1 MKIKDREI
9 GEMQPAYIIAEMSG
23 NHAGSLDRAKQIIRE
38 AKAAGADCVKIQT
51 YTPDTITMNCTNSY
65 FQIKTGTWENENL
78 YELYGK
84 AYTPWEWQKEL
95 LEEANRVGIDF
106 FSTPFDKTAV
116 DFLEELGV
124 VSYKIASFEL
134 VDIPLLKYTA
144 SKGKPIILSTGMAT
158 LEEITEAVEAIHSTG
173 NSQLAL
179 LRCASAY
186 PAISDEMNLAT
197 MMDMQQLFQ
206 VPVGLSDHSMGSLAA
221 VAAVAMGGSII
232 EKHFCLSRGI
242 ENPDSSFSMEPQEFA
257 DMVRDIRQVEQA
269 RGKVSYGPTKQE
281 ENNLKFRKSIFIVK
295 DIEVNEVLTE
305 ENIRVIRPGYGLH
318 PREYEYLLG
327 KKVKK
332 SMQAGT
338 PLTLREID
346 NYFQVRSA
354 DASDERRLFDWA
366 NEAEVRQNSFKT
378 EMIVWEKHQEWFRNL
393 LTDINK
399 RLYIFCRNNQPVG
412 MIRFD
417 IQDKSARISYSIA
430 KEYRNRGYGKAMV
443 EQSEPILR
451 KEFPNLQ
458 TITAEVK
465 LENTVSMKI
474 FEELGYYKSKEDMT
488 YVLYTHRCE

>member
-38 AKAAGADCVKIQT
+38 AKTAGADCVKTQT
-51 YTPDTITMNCTNSY
+51 YTPDTITMNCTNPY
-65 FQIKTGTWENENL
+65 FQIKAGTWENENL

-173 NSQLAL
+173 NTQLAL

-232 EKHFCLSRGI
+232 EKHFCLSRDI

-281 ENNLKFRKSIFIVK
+281 ENNLNFRKSIFVVK
-295 DIEVNEVLTE
+295 DIEKNDALSEG
-305 ENIRVIRPGYGLH
+305 NIRVIRPGYGLH
-318 PREYEYLLG
+318 PREYEYVIG
-327 KKVKK
+327 KKVNHALP
-332 SMQAGT
+332 AGT
-338 PLTLREID
+338 PLVFKEIAE
-346 NYFQVRSA
+346 YFQVQLANTSH
-354 DASDERRLFDWA
+354 ERLVFDWA
-366 NEAEVRQNSFKT
+366 NDADVRQNAFT
-378 EMIVWEKHQEWFRNL
+378 TNEIIWENHREWYKNL
-393 LTDINK
+393 LADEN
-399 RLYIFCRNNQPVG
+399 RSLYIFYRNNQPVG
-412 MIRFD
+412 MIRYD
-417 IQDKSARISYSIA
+417 MEATIARISYSIA
-430 KEYRNRGYGKAMV
+430 SEYRHRGYGKAMV
-443 EQSEPILR
+443 EQAEGILR
-451 KEFPNLQ
+451 KERPQIHLFR
-458 TITAEVK
+458 AEVK
-465 LENTVSMKI
+465 TKNIASRKV
-474 FEELGYYKSKEDMT
+474 FEALGYQMSKEDMI

>member
-9 GEMQPAYIIAEMSG
+9 GAMRPTYVIAEMSG
-23 NHAGSLDRAKQIIRE
+23 NHAGSLERAKQIIQE
-38 AKAAGADCVKIQT
+38 AKNAGADCVKIQT
-51 YTPDTITMNCTNSY
+51 YTPDTITMNCTNAY

-95 LEEANRVGIDF
+95 LEEANRIGIDF

-116 DFLEELGV
+116 DLLEDLGV
-124 VSYKIASFEL
+124 ASYKIASFEL

-158 LEEITEAVEAIHSTG
+158 LEEIREAVEAIRSTG
-173 NSQLAL
+173 NHQLAL

-186 PAISDEMNLAT
+186 PAISEEMNLAT

-232 EKHFCLSRGI
+232 EKHFCLSRDI

-257 DMVRDIRQVEQA
+257 NMVQDIRQVERA
-269 RGKVSYGPTKQE
+269 RGKVSYGPTAQE
-281 ENNLKFRKSIFIVK
+281 KNNLNFRKSIFIVK
-295 DIEVNEVLTE
+295 DVKENEVLTE

-327 KKVKK
+327 KKVKH
-332 SMQAGT
+332 SLQAGT
-338 PLTLREID
+338 PLTLREIGD
-346 NYFQVRSA
+346 YFQVQSA
-354 DASDERRLFDWA
+354 DESHERLLFDWA
-366 NEAEVRQNSFKT
+366 NDKDVRQNAFTT
-378 EMIVWEKHQEWFRNL
+378 ETITWDNHRVWYQSL
-393 LTDINK
+393 LADENR
-399 RLYIFCRNNQPVG
+399 RLYIFYRKDQPVG
-412 MIRFD
+412 MIRYD
-417 IQDKSARISYSIA
+417 IQAESGRISYSIE
-430 KEYRNRGYGKAMV
+430 KDFRGRGFGKVMV
-443 EQSEPILR
+443 EQAEQVLK
-451 KEFPNLQ
+451 KERPEIQ
-458 TITAEVK
+458 MITAEVK
-465 LENTVSMKI
+465 PTNTASMRV
-474 FEELGYYKSKEDMT
+474 FEELGYQMSKEDTT

>member
-9 GEMQPAYIIAEMSG
+9 GAMQPTYVIAEMSG
-23 NHAGSLDRAKQIIRE
+23 NHAGSLERAKQIIQE
-38 AKAAGADCVKIQT
+38 AKNAGADCIKIQT
-51 YTPDTITMNCTNSY
+51 YTPDTITMNCTNEY

-95 LEEANRVGIDF
+95 LEEANCIGIDL

-116 DFLEELGV
+116 DFLEGLGV
-124 VSYKIASFEL
+124 ASYKIASFEL

-158 LEEITEAVEAIHSTG
+158 FEEIREAVEAIRSTG
-173 NSQLAL
+173 NHQLAL

-186 PAISDEMNLAT
+186 PAISEEMNLAT
-197 MMDMQQLFQ
+197 MMDMQHIFQ

-232 EKHFCLSRGI
+232 EKHFCLSRDI

-257 DMVRDIRQVEQA
+257 NMVRDIRQVEQA
-269 RGKVSYGPTKQE
+269 RGKVSYGPTAQE
-281 ENNLKFRKSIFIVK
+281 KNNLNFRKSIFVVK
-295 DIEVNEVLTE
+295 DVKENEVLTE
-305 ENIRVIRPGYGLH
+305 ENIRVIRPAFGLH

-327 KKVKK
+327 KKVKH
-332 SMQAGT
+332 SLQAGT
-338 PLTLREID
+338 PLTLREIGD
-346 NYFQVRSA
+346 YFQVRSA
-354 DASDERRLFDWA
+354 DASHERLLFDWA
-366 NEAEVRQNSFKT
+366 NEAEVRQNSFTT
-378 EMIVWEKHQEWFRNL
+378 EQIVWENHQVWFRNL
-393 LTDINK
+393 LTDVNK
-399 RLYIFCRNNQPVG
+399 RLYIFYRNNQPVG
-412 MIRFD
+412 MIRYD

-430 KEYRNRGYGKAMV
+430 KEFRHRGYGKAMV

-451 KEFPNLQ
+451 KESPQ
-458 TITAEVK
+458 IQVITAEVK
-465 LENTVSMKI
+465 PENTASMRI
-474 FEELGYYKSKEDMT
+474 FEELDYHKGEEDTT